1 MVSGLKYGYVATLY
15 WGGVSLLPC
24 SFNRRL
30 SPYFIYTREPTELLG
45 NQESLSAICFFAK
58 A

>member
-1 MVSGLKYGYVATLY
+1 MAMLPPSIG
-15 WGGVSLLPC
+15 GGVSLLPC